1 MTAGMELRLAHLYPD
16 LMNIYGDRGNVIAL
30 RWRCERRGIGFRVV
44 PLGLGEPLDPGAYDL
59 VLIGGAQDS
68 EQRRVARD
76 LREIKGDALLSA
88 IEDGLPVLAV
98 CGGYQLLQRFY
109 RAASG
114 EELPGLGVFDA
125 CTVHPGPDAPRLI
138 GNVVARW
145 DGGTLVGFENHGGR
159 TELGPGARPLAT
171 VVRGHGNNG
180 RDRTEGAV
188 RRNAY
193 GTYLHGAL
201 LPKNPA
207 FADHLVRLALSR
219 RYGPDV
225 ALAPL
230 DDGAELRAHE
240 AALRLR

>member
-1 MTAGMELRLAHLYPD
+1 MTAPLELRLAHLYPD
-16 LMNIYGDRGNVIAL
+16 LMNIYGDRGNVMAL
-30 RWRCERRGIGFRVV
+30 RWRCERRGIAFRVV
-44 PLGLGEPLDPGAYDL
+44 PLDLGEPFDPGACDL
-59 VLIGGAQDS
+59 ALIGGAQDS
-68 EQRRVARD
+68 EQRRVADD
-76 LREIKGDALLSA
+76 LREVKGDALRRA

-114 EELPGLGVFDA
+114 EELAGLGVFDA
-125 CTVHPGPDAPRLI
+125 WTVHPGPRARRLI

-145 DGGTLVGFENHGGR
+145 AGGTLVGFENHGGR
-159 TELGPGARPLAT
+159 TELGPGAQPLAT

-188 RRNAY
+188 YRNAF

-207 FADHLVRLALSR
+207 FADHLLRLALSR
-219 RYGPDV
+219 RYGDV
-225 ALAPL
+225 TLAPL
-230 DDGAELRAHE
+230 DDLAELRAHE